1 MGITKTFNKYGNLE
15 ISGSTIQYR
24 LPTEH
29 FSSDNALEIHRS
41 IKRGIHENPSGKYLI
56 EPVEVKNSGRY
67 TLINYNVENYSSLD
81 RLREIAFE
89 DKINYYFS
97 LIDIGLSVEND
108 SLDIVWDRLNFAIDE
123 LEEIIKVMIFKTEY
137 VSIFDNNNLTIF
149 ENIRNLI
156 VLSLTDL
163 NEVYALPRKANFIF
177 NTDEISIKFVQDMF
191 ALNSLSDLRML
202 LETVELD
209 FEEENI
215 KDVEIPTSTEKKGF
229 FRKKSS
235 NTTTEVPKKK
245 KIKKEKPIAQRVQ
258 PYSSKN
264 NKKKNS
270 RIDKKTKVMF
280 ISIVLLLSLWGISQL
295 ILGSG
300 GSKNATYTINPQKE
314 KQATSTYFK
323 DSNKEAVQ
331 KSIVRAYRL
340 TYNQNYKDS
349 YKILSSINKRDLS
362 FSDMPMVI
370 EVYYKQNN
378 LAALL
383 DEAPIQD
390 VSNEVIAYLVK
401 VDKLDILPDI
411 ATKMET
417 KNPYIDFEA
426 AYLKEDYKTVVS
438 LIDSVEI
445 NGRKEQQIVNSY
457 IQLNRLDDATKF
469 AQQVGNPD
477 LIKQIEGSNNY

>member
-29 FSSDNALEIHRS
+29 FSSDSDLEIHRS
-41 IKRGIHENPSGKYLI
+41 IKRGIHDNPSGKYLI
-56 EPVEVKNSGRY
+56 EPIEVKNSGRY
-67 TLINYNVENYSSLD
+67 TLINYNVEHYSSLD

-97 LIDIGLSVEND
+97 LIDIGLSVENN

-123 LEEIIKVMIFKTEY
+123 IEEIVKVMIFKTDY
-137 VSIFDNNNLTIF
+137 VAIFDNNNLTVF

-163 NEVYALPRKANFIF
+163 NEVYALPKRANFIF
-177 NTDEISIKFVQDMF
+177 NTDELSIKFVQEMF
-191 ALNSLSDLRML
+191 ALNSLKDLRML

-209 FEEENI
+209 LEEENI
-215 KDVEIPTSTEKKGF
+215 EEAQVSSPTEKKGF
-229 FRKKSS
+229 FRKKDIT
-235 NTTTEVPKKK
+235 NTETSKKK
-245 KIKKEKPIAQRVQ
+245 KVKKEKAVVQRVQ
-258 PYSSKN
+258 SYSTKN
-264 NKKKNS
+264 NKKKNN
-270 RIDKKTKVMF
+270 RIDKKTKVMLV
-280 ISIVLLLSLWGISQL
+280 SIVLLLSFWGISQL

-300 GSKNATYTINPQKE
+300 GSKNATYAINPKKE
-314 KQATSTYFK
+314 KMATSTYFK

-362 FSDMPMVI
+362 FTDIPMVI

-401 VDKLDILPDI
+401 IDKLDELPDI
-411 ATKMET
+411 ATKMKT
-417 KNPYIDFEA
+417 KNPYIDFET
-426 AYLKEDYKTVVS
+426 AYLKEDYKTVIS
-438 LIDSVEI
+438 LVDSVEI

-457 IQLNRLDDATKF
+457 IQLNRFDDATKF